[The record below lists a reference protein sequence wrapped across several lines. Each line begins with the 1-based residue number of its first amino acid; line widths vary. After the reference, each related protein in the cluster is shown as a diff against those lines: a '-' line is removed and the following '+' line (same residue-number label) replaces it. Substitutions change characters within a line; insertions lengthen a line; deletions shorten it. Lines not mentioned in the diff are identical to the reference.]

1 VARGLRS
8 IAGVATS
15 LAHRLL
21 HLADTF
27 LDVLLPRTC
36 AACRE
41 IVEEP
46 EPICSR
52 CAAALSAMPIPE
64 PFPALVP
71 HGPPVIVQALFPFA
85 GPAREL
91 VHALKYQG
99 RRDVARPIAKLA
111 AARFG
116 PGLSSGTLVPIPLH
130 PRRER
135 ARGYNQSAVLAAA
148 IAEATGARLLPALI
162 RTRSTRSQTKL
173 GRGARAGNVAGAFR
187 LAGEPILE
195 PRTVVLVDDVV
206 TTGATLGAAAV
217 ALAGTEILQ
226 IRALAAAHEL

>member
-1 VARGLRS
+1 M
-8 IAGVATS
+8 ATS
-15 LAHRLL
+15 LAARIHRLV
-21 HLADTF
+21 DTF

-148 IAEATGARLLPALI
+148 IAEATGVRLLPVLV

-173 GRGARAGNVAGAFR
+173 GRGARAGNVAGAFG
-187 LAGEPILE
+187 LAPPGIPT
-195 PRTVVLVDDVV
+195 PGVVILVDDVV
-206 TTGATLGAAAV
+206 TTGATLGAAAA
-217 ALAGTEILQ
+217 ALAATEAGRIG
-226 IRALAAAHEL
+226 ALAAAHEL